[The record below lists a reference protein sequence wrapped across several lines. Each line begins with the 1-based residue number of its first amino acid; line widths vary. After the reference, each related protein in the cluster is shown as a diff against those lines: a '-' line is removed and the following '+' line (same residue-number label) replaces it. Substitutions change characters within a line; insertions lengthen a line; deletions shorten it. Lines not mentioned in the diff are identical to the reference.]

1 MNKFELF
8 LLENI
13 ILKIGGVNKMIEN
26 IKSALAGKK
35 TYLVA
40 LATIIGGVISWVNGI
55 INTADLIQ
63 LIVSAILGCTVRAG
77 VSKVG

>member
-1 MNKFELF
+1 MNKIELWV
-8 LLENI
+8 LENF
-13 ILKIGGVNKMIEN
+13 ILKIGGVSKMIEN
-26 IKSALAGKK
+26 IKNALSGKK

-40 LATIIGGVISWVNGI
+40 LVTIIGGVITWVSGS

-63 LIVSAILGCTVRAG
+63 LIVTAILGCTVRAG